1 MKRADATLADAVID
15 PAARALEAHI
25 EAAVAQIL
33 SGRSERTPQ
42 NGLLFLSS
50 WQEAMPAL
58 VHLDPVL
65 DPVDSRVFAV
75 LWLWAKQE
83 GKGATAFPSY
93 PTLLARCNVQSRA
106 TLARSLA
113 ILRLTRWVTLC
124 RRVRDQDGRNRGNI
138 YGLHEEPL
146 ALASTVYLDPS
157 YIAFLQS
164 ARGHRH
170 ERVAAVAEAMLDSL
184 QTSIAAGEDVL
195 GASPLSQADRRLE
208 AIAAVAGQGEGSY
221 FGIRQDALPGLNW
234 RKNQARRP
242 IQDPNGETGQKVNSG
257 PVQKMNFD
265 RVQNLNSDSVQN
277 LNSAAKS
284 LIIDSV
290 QNLNSAPCSSSSS
303 FISKKATTT
312 RSGRD
317 RSPGAQAQPPLIFPG
332 SLSQNEQRLAEM
344 YLDGVGPDLRQPLL
358 DELAD
363 KLSRQAKTTRPVRN
377 AIALLSWMCNEA
389 KAGRPP
395 LTSAHLQARERRGRE
410 HHVAEHTEAAKRRL
424 TQMALGKRSPP

>member
-1 MKRADATLADAVID
+1 VID
-15 PAARALEAHI
+15 PGARALEAHI

-33 SGRSERTPQ
+33 SGRSERTSQ

-75 LWLWAKQE
+75 LWLWAKHE

-93 PTLLARCNVQSRA
+93 PILLARCNVQSRA

-124 RRVRDQDGRNRGNI
+124 RRVRDASGRNRGNI

-146 ALASTVYLDPS
+146 ALASTVYLDPG
-157 YIAFLQS
+157 YMAFVQS
-164 ARGHRH
+164 AGGHRH
-170 ERVAAVAEAMLDSL
+170 ERVAAVAQAMLNSL

-195 GASPLSQADRRLE
+195 GASLLSQADRRLE
-208 AIAAVAGQGEGSY
+208 AIAAVSGLGEGRY

-234 RKNQARRP
+234 RKNQAPRR
-242 IQDPNGETGQKVNSG
+242 IQDPNGETVQKVSSG
-257 PVQKMNFD
+257 PVQKMNSD

-284 LIIDSV
+284 LKIASV
-290 QNLNSAPCSSSSS
+290 QNLNSAPCSSS
-303 FISKKATTT
+303 FINKKATTT
-312 RSGRD
+312 CSGRED

-332 SLSQNEQRLAEM
+332 SLTQNEQRLAEM
-344 YLDGVGPDLRQPLL
+344 YLHGVASNLRQALL

-363 KLSRQAKTTRPVRN
+363 KLSRQAKTARPVRN
-377 AIALLSWMCNEA
+377 AIALLSWM
-389 KAGRPP
+389 PP
-395 LTSAHLQARERRGRE
+395 HRTRA
-410 HHVAEHTEAAKRRL
+410 TID
-424 TQMALGKRSPP
+424 